1 MMEKDTTT
9 NKRTQ
14 THNNIFMNA
23 ARLFAEK
30 GYNRVSIR
38 EICES
43 VGVGKPTLYYYFKDK
58 ETLFIELIDEARQ
71 LGKELA
77 HEFLHDQQNNL
88 ERLEGFLKI
97 HVAYAERYPIFIRFF
112 SQITFMSLPESIEKR
127 LKLDYDESLDILQNI
142 LQVGQDA
149 GEFTKDIDVKLFSLA
164 MLAAVRY
171 MILHDARSKE
181 KDSHLSQK
189 LDGLFGL
196 WEKILLK
203 Q

>member
-1 MMEKDTTT
+1 
-9 NKRTQ
+9 
-14 THNNIFMNA
+14 
-23 ARLFAEK
+23 
-30 GYNRVSIR
+30 
-38 EICES
+38 
-43 VGVGKPTLYYYFKDK
+43 
-58 ETLFIELIDEARQ
+58 
-71 LGKELA
+71 
-77 HEFLHDQQNNL
+77 
-88 ERLEGFLKI
+88 
-97 HVAYAERYPIFIRFF
+97 
-112 SQITFMSLPESIEKR
+112 
-127 LKLDYDESLDILQNI
+127 LQNI

-149 GEFTKDIDVKLFSLA
+149 GEFTKDIDVKLFSLT